1 MTTLELL
8 KEAIEVGHPRDAQAL
23 VYQCLEEG
31 LSSSEIIDQAMIP
44 AMKSAGEYYKNND
57 ADIPRILSAARSVRK
72 AYDILQEKFGSLEDE
87 SLGTIILGTVEG
99 DLHDVGKNLV
109 ALMFRSAGFKVIDL
123 GVDISEKQFL
133 KAVKENPDA
142 SIVCISSLLTTAL
155 PEMQQVV
162 KSLRKHDPKHK
173 LKIMVGG
180 GAVTEEL
187 AKQFAVSPSS
197 IRRKLTELE
206 KDGLVV
212 RTHGGVKS
220 INDDES
226 GMSFFTRKHTNAL
239 EKRLIAIKALKIVH
253 DGDMIF
259 LDSSSTSYFLA
270 EYLSEFPNVTVVTNG
285 VDTLAALAAKKG

>member
-1 MTTLELL
+1 MTTLESL

-31 LSSSEIIDQAMIP
+31 LSSSEIIDEAMIP
-44 AMKSAGEYYKNND
+44 AMKAAGEYYKNND

-72 AYDILQEKFGSLEDE
+72 AYDILQEKCGASLDE
-87 SLGTIILGTVEG
+87 NCLGTIILGTVEG

-142 SIVCISSLLTTAL
+142 SLVCISSLLTTAL

-162 KSLRKHDPKHK
+162 KSLRKHDPNHK

-187 AKQFAVSPSS
+187 ARQFGADAYSDSAV
-197 IRRKLTELE
+197 EAAE
-206 KDGLVV
+206 K
-212 RTHGGVKS
+212 
-220 INDDES
+220 
-226 GMSFFTRKHTNAL
+226 
-239 EKRLIAIKALKIVH
+239 
-253 DGDMIF
+253 
-259 LDSSSTSYFLA
+259 
-270 EYLSEFPNVTVVTNG
+270 
-285 VDTLAALAAKKG
+285 AKTFII

>member
-23 VYQCLEEG
+23 VYQCLEED

-72 AYDILQEKFGSLEDE
+72 AYDILQEKFGS
-87 SLGTIILGTVEG
+87 LGTVEG

-187 AKQFAVSPSS
+187 AKQFGADAYSDSA
-197 IRRKLTELE
+197 IEAAE
-206 KDGLVV
+206 K
-212 RTHGGVKS
+212 
-220 INDDES
+220 
-226 GMSFFTRKHTNAL
+226 
-239 EKRLIAIKALKIVH
+239 
-253 DGDMIF
+253 
-259 LDSSSTSYFLA
+259 
-270 EYLSEFPNVTVVTNG
+270 
-285 VDTLAALAAKKG
+285 AKTFII